1 MSYGADFIY
10 AENAQGRI
18 VHVDEV
24 ARGLN
29 CGCHCPCC
37 GEPLQARQGDMR
49 GHGFKHH
56 SKDRRAN
63 LKICYEVIMYKLA
76 EQIILDNRC
85 IKAPSYYHIFPG
97 KTLDFVEVKVD
108 SCYEREDKQP
118 DVIAKTAD
126 GVEYLIEFVFSSK
139 VQHKQ
144 PIDYKNTNC
153 LEINLA
159 NQTMDTLNAFLTSEP
174 TDDWKWLNNDVYFS
188 QIENRYKAANKNIK
202 VVSEDECAEC
212 EIKDCVAARL
222 NGSLLTVYNNGKT
235 YRLCKPDSLQ
245 EAKERERQ
253 ERLLEEKLKRER
265 EEQLRLVAEQRKKE
279 EERWLQEQEER
290 KQQQEERK
298 RAIEAERLRL
308 EASEL
313 PSERSCF
320 NCKSNLKWMN
330 RNGYAN
336 CGMYISLQIPKNTP
350 SDYAQT
356 CKRYQRKIE

>member
-235 YRLCKPDSLQ
+235 YRLCKPDSL
-245 EAKERERQ
+245 
-253 ERLLEEKLKRER
+253 
-265 EEQLRLVAEQRKKE
+265 
-279 EERWLQEQEER
+279 
-290 KQQQEERK
+290 
-298 RAIEAERLRL
+298 
-308 EASEL
+308 
-313 PSERSCF
+313 
-320 NCKSNLKWMN
+320 
-330 RNGYAN
+330 
-336 CGMYISLQIPKNTP
+336 
-350 SDYAQT
+350 
-356 CKRYQRKIE
+356 

>member
-1 MSYGADFIY
+1 MSYGAEFIY
-10 AENAQGRI
+10 AEDARGRI

-29 CGCHCPCC
+29 YSCHCPCC

-49 GHGFKHH
+49 EHGFKHH

-76 EQIILDNRC
+76 EQIILDNKR

-97 KTLDFVEVKVD
+97 KILDFVDVKVD

-159 NQTMDTLNAFLTSEP
+159 NQTMDTMKAFLTSEP
-174 TDDWKWLNNDVYFS
+174 TDDWKWLNNDVCFS
-188 QIENRYKAANKNIK
+188 HIEERYEAAGKNIR
-202 VVSEDECAEC
+202 VVSEEECAEC
-212 EIKDCVAARL
+212 KLKDCVAVRL
-222 NGSLLTVYNNGKT
+222 KESLLTVSNNGNT

-245 EAKERERQ
+245 QAKEREEQ
-253 ERLLEEKLKRER
+253 ERLLEEQLKRER
-265 EEQLRLVAEQRKKE
+265 EEQLRIEAERRKKE
-279 EERWLQEQEER
+279 EERWLKEQEQISH
-290 KQQQEERK
+290 QQEARQK
-298 RAIEAERLRL
+298 AIETERLSL

-320 NCKSNLKWMN
+320 NCKANLKWMN

-336 CGMYISLQIPKNTP
+336 CGMYISLQIPKSVSP
-350 SDYAQT
+350 DHAQT
-356 CKRYQRKIE
+356 CRSYKRKI

>member
-126 GVEYLIEFVFSSK
+126 DVEYLIEFVFSSK

-202 VVSEDECAEC
+202 VVSEDE
-212 EIKDCVAARL
+212 
-222 NGSLLTVYNNGKT
+222 TVYNNGKT

-265 EEQLRLVAEQRKKE
+265 EEQLRLVEEQRKKE
-279 EERWLQEQEER
+279 EER

-350 SDYAQT
+350 PNYAQT